1 MGPFCF
7 GGKVSLFDEAAKSWD
22 EKPSRVIN
30 ARKVGSSLLN
40 LLPVSKDWKVLEIG
54 AGTGLL
60 TFYIQPFVGKI
71 YALDSSSGM
80 LSVLKE
86 KIEKYKVSNIYPLF
100 LDAEKE
106 LPEGE
111 FDLVVLHMT
120 LHHVKDV
127 PSLFN
132 RISSRLKVGG
142 FLAVGDLV
150 KEDGS
155 FHKSNKGV
163 YHFGFSKEEIFRY
176 FKDARLEPY
185 VFRVVH
191 SIERNGKDYPIFLA
205 CGRKL

>member
-1 MGPFCF
+1 M
-7 GGKVSLFDEAAKSWD
+7 SLFDEVAKSWD

-30 ARKVGSSLLN
+30 AKKVGSSLLN

-60 TFYIQPFVGKI
+60 TFYLQPFVGEI

-86 KIEKYKVSNIYPLF
+86 KIEKYKVGNIHPL
-100 LDAEKE
+100 LLNAEKE

-120 LHHVKDV
+120 LHHVKDIS
-127 PSLFN
+127 SLFN
-132 RISSRLKVGG
+132 RISSRLKAGG

-155 FHKSNKGV
+155 FHKSNEGV

-176 FKDARLEPY
+176 FKGASLEPY
-185 VFRVVH
+185 VFRIVH
-191 SIERNGKDYPIFLA
+191 SIERNGKNYLIFLA
-205 CGRKL
+205 CGRRL

>member
-7 GGKVSLFDEAAKSWD
+7 GGKVSLFDEVAKSWD

-155 FHKSNKGV
+155 FHKINKAV